1 MPDLPPGLPQD
12 GEPLLVSHAL
22 VMTGL
27 CASRSEALRLIKAG
41 GAWKNNAKVTPPDEL
56 IFASDLYHGQYLILR
71 RGKRYPAVVKFADEP
86 GEDWWVEWAQVTY
99 PPKIEIRS

>member
-1 MPDLPPGLPQD
+1 MAAIPSWMKD
-12 GEPLLVSHAL
+12 GEPLTVSL
-22 VMTGL
+22 LLIVTGL
-27 CASRSEALRLIKAG
+27 CRSHSEALRLIREG
-41 GAWKNNAKVTPPDEL
+41 GAYLNNVKVTPPDEL
-56 IFASDLYHGQYLILR
+56 IFASDLYHGQYMMLR